1 MTSVKRWLLCA
12 FGIALYVMAMAPG
25 VGAEGAINAQA
36 ELDKMAEE
44 YWTKRL
50 IDRDYAFTYEKELEK
65 DAIPFSEYVEKVK
78 LGEKF
83 TYKSVKTSRVEI
95 EGDRGAVFLT
105 VEVIGPPFSRSTK
118 QMLQDLWLHR
128 SGQWVHKFT
137 EK

>member
-1 MTSVKRWLLCA
+1 MSSVKRWLVCA

-25 VGAEGAINAQA
+25 LGAGEAIDAEAQ
-36 ELDKMAEE
+36 LDKMAEE

-65 DAIPFSEYVEKVK
+65 DAIPFSEYVEKIK

-95 EGDRGAVFLT
+95 EGDSGAVFLT
-105 VEVIGPPFSRSTK
+105 VEVIGPPFSSGSK
-118 QMLQDLWLHR
+118 QMIQDLWLHR